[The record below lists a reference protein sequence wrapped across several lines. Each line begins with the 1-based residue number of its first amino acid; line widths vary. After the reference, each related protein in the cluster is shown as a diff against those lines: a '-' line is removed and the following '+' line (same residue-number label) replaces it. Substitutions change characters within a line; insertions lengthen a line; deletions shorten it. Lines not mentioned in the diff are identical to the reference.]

1 MIGGVILLNNST
13 NFKKNKQTQFQLKT
27 KMF

>member
-13 NFKKNKQTQFQLKT
+13 NLKKTKQTQFQLKT